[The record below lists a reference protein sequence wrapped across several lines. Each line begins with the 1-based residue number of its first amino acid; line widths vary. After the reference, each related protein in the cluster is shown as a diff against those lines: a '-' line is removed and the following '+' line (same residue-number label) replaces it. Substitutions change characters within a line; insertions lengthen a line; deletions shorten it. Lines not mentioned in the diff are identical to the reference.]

1 MVEHDLAKVGV
12 ASSSLVCRSNVL
24 LSSCCPTSH
33 NCFFVCIIMKILP
46 TLALSL
52 VSVVSLQAQTRHTV
66 RGYIT
71 DQSSKETLIGA
82 TILDLKSGKG
92 AITNEYGFYSIT
104 LPDGPIEIRT
114 GYVGYKPVVKSFK
127 LTADTIIN
135 IDVPLAEE
143 LSEVTIYGNRE
154 ILGVKGSQMSAVD
167 IPIEQIKAVPAMFG
181 ETDVLK
187 ALQLLPGVQAGTEA
201 TAGLYVRGG
210 NPDENL
216 LLLDG
221 VPVYNVNHMFGMFS
235 VFNPDAIKNVT
246 LYKGSFPAHYYGR
259 LSSVVDIRMKDGDM
273 NKFHGNASIGIIS
286 SKFSVE
292 GPIKEGKTSFIISG
306 RRTYSDLILNAA
318 LKLNELTNYANTD
331 DLNMGYYFYD
341 LNIKVNHKFN
351 DTDRLYVSWYSGD
364 DDIYFKYKSADGAYK
379 QKTRLNWR
387 WGNTVAAI
395 RWNHVINPKLFMDVS
410 TNYTRYRHRMGININ
425 EVNRKDKSTSDLG
438 ITMKSGIYDLSLRND
453 FHWSPS
459 TRQDIRF
466 GGSYTRHRFTPD
478 VMDIYMRST
487 NQNDSIQPETLDQN
501 YGSKKISAHEFQ
513 FYFEDDIELTDVI
526 KTNIGAGYAG
536 FLVNGR
542 YYNSIEPRLST
553 RFLITDNLSLK
564 AGYAY
569 MTQYVHLLSNNMIN
583 LPTDLWVPVTDK
595 IEPEHSHQVAV
606 GAAYSVEGLADFT
619 LEGYYKHMDNLL
631 EYKEGS
637 SYMAGD
643 TEWQKKVAM
652 GKGWSYGMEFMA
664 QRSVGRF
671 NGWIAY
677 TWSKTQR
684 KFDRPGMTVNGG
696 RTFDAKYDRRHK
708 LDITCS
714 YKFSDRFDMS
724 ATWLYETGNCG
735 TIYTQYYDGAPLIQE
750 EGGYGSN
757 ILGYYDNRNNLRLN
771 PTHRLDLSFN
781 WHKQLKR
788 AERTFNLSIY
798 NAYNNRN
805 PFLVYVFTDH
815 ASNRT
820 EEGEYEYQEVRS
832 LRQLTLFPILP
843 TFSYSISF

>member
-1 MVEHDLAKVGV
+1 MRHTTKL
-12 ASSSLVCRSNVL
+12 LLTLLLPVC
-24 LSSCCPTSH
+24 
-33 NCFFVCIIMKILP
+33 
-46 TLALSL
+46 
-52 VSVVSLQAQTRHTV
+52 LQAQTKHTV
-66 RGYIT
+66 SGFIT
-71 DQSSKETLIGA
+71 DKSSQETLIGA
-82 TILDLKSGKG
+82 TILDLKSSHG
-92 AITNEYGFYSIT
+92 AITNEYGYYSIT
-104 LPDGPIEIRT
+104 LPDGPAELRT
-114 GYVGYKPVVKSFK
+114 GYVGYKPVVIPFNLKR
-127 LTADTIIN
+127 DTVIN
-135 IDVPLAEE
+135 IQVPVIDE
-143 LSEVTIYGNRE
+143 LSEVTIIGNRE
-154 ILGVKGSQMSAVD
+154 ILGVRGSQMSAVD

-273 NKFHGNASIGIIS
+273 NKFHGNASIGVIS

-292 GPIKEGKTSFIISG
+292 GPINQGKTSFIISG

-318 LKLNELTNYANTD
+318 LALNEIFDYANTD
-331 DLNMGYYFYD
+331 DLSMGYYFYD

-351 DTDRLYVSWYSGD
+351 DTDRLYLSWYSGD
-364 DDIYFKYKSADGAYK
+364 DDIYFKYKSADGLYK

-387 WGNTVAAI
+387 WGNTVAAL
-395 RWNHVINPKLFMDVS
+395 RWNHVISPKLFMDVS
-410 TNYTRYRHRMGININ
+410 TNYTRYRHKMGIAIN
-425 EVNRKDKSTSDLG
+425 EINRNDKSTSDLG
-438 ITMKSGIYDLSLRND
+438 LTMRSGIYDLSLRTD
-453 FHWSPS
+453 LHWSPS
-459 TRQDIRF
+459 PSQDIRF

-478 VMDIYMRST
+478 VMDIYMNSSS
-487 NQNDSIQPETLDQN
+487 NNDSIQPTN
-501 YGSKKISAHEFQ
+501 MNRKYGSNKVSAHEFQ
-513 FYFEDDIELTDVI
+513 LYVEDDIELTDVI
-526 KTNIGAGYAG
+526 KANIGAGYAG
-536 FLVNGR
+536 FHVNGR

-553 RFLITDNLSLK
+553 RFLITDDLSLK

-583 LPTDLWVPVTDK
+583 LPTDLWVPVTDR
-595 IEPEHSHQVAV
+595 IEPEHSHQVAA
-606 GAAYSVEGLADFT
+606 GAAYSIEGLADFT

-652 GKGWSYGMEFMA
+652 GKGWSYGVEFMA
-664 QRSVGRF
+664 QRSVGRL
-671 NGWIAY
+671 NGWVAY

-684 KFDRPGMTVNGG
+684 RFDRPGMTVNGG

-708 LDITCS
+708 LDITCN

-735 TIYTQYYDGAPLIQE
+735 TIYTQYYEGAPLIQE
-750 EGGYGSN
+750 EGGYGSD

-788 AERTFNLSIY
+788 ATRTINLSIY

-805 PFLVYVFTDH
+805 PFLVYVYTNNVPVY
-815 ASNRT
+815 S
-820 EEGEYEYQEVRS
+820 EGEGTEYQEVRT

-843 TFSYSISF
+843 TLSYSLEF

>member
-1 MVEHDLAKVGV
+1 MSCEFESHSLHKSAAIAQLVEHDLAKVGV

-167 IPIEQIKAVPAMFG
+167 IPIEQIKSVPAMFG

-187 ALQLLPGVQAGTEA
+187 ALQLLAGVQAGTEA

-235 VFNPDAIKNVT
+235 VFNPDAI
-246 LYKGSFPAHYYGR
+246 
-259 LSSVVDIRMKDGDM
+259 M

-318 LKLNELTNYANTD
+318 LKLNDLMNYANTD

-379 QKTRLNWR
+379 QKTLRLRQNGR
-387 WGNTVAAI
+387 TIDAVVYDMCSDSDCNGCCTQNA
-395 RWNHVINPKLFMDVS
+395 
-410 TNYTRYRHRMGININ
+410 G
-425 EVNRKDKSTSDLG
+425 DLG
-438 ITMKSGIYDLSLRND
+438 FLI
-453 FHWSPS
+453 
-459 TRQDIRF
+459 DIE
-466 GGSYTRHRFTPD
+466 SYSCKRFT
-478 VMDIYMRST
+478 T
-487 NQNDSIQPETLDQN
+487 NGDCDGVVEWTCLDC
-501 YGSKKISAHEFQ
+501 
-513 FYFEDDIELTDVI
+513 D
-526 KTNIGAGYAG
+526 
-536 FLVNGR
+536 
-542 YYNSIEPRLST
+542 
-553 RFLITDNLSLK
+553 
-564 AGYAY
+564 
-569 MTQYVHLLSNNMIN
+569 
-583 LPTDLWVPVTDK
+583 
-595 IEPEHSHQVAV
+595 
-606 GAAYSVEGLADFT
+606 
-619 LEGYYKHMDNLL
+619 
-631 EYKEGS
+631 
-637 SYMAGD
+637 
-643 TEWQKKVAM
+643 
-652 GKGWSYGMEFMA
+652 
-664 QRSVGRF
+664 
-671 NGWIAY
+671 
-677 TWSKTQR
+677 
-684 KFDRPGMTVNGG
+684 
-696 RTFDAKYDRRHK
+696 
-708 LDITCS
+708 
-714 YKFSDRFDMS
+714 
-724 ATWLYETGNCG
+724 
-735 TIYTQYYDGAPLIQE
+735 
-750 EGGYGSN
+750 
-757 ILGYYDNRNNLRLN
+757 
-771 PTHRLDLSFN
+771 
-781 WHKQLKR
+781 
-788 AERTFNLSIY
+788 
-798 NAYNNRN
+798 
-805 PFLVYVFTDH
+805 
-815 ASNRT
+815 
-820 EEGEYEYQEVRS
+820 
-832 LRQLTLFPILP
+832 
-843 TFSYSISF
+843 